1 MVDIARNHRST
12 DTAVRTDTPPLT
24 GPMPAP
30 AAEPHPAGA
39 GHTAPTARV
48 RPDDR
53 GPMRSS
59 ATDPMRPSATE
70 PSPRAATAARYLL
83 AGIRLALGWV
93 FLWAFLDKAFGLGF
107 ATPSQRSWVNGGS
120 PTNGFLSSAKGPFSG
135 FYHNIAGTGIADA
148 LFMTALLAVGI
159 ALLLGIGMR
168 IAAGAG
174 ALLTTMMWTA
184 VLPPTTNPFMD
195 DHLIYAAILIVL
207 ALLGAGN
214 TLGLGRIWAATPL
227 VHRAPWLK

>member
-12 DTAVRTDTPPLT
+12 DTAVRTATPPLT
-24 GPMPAP
+24 GPVPAP
-30 AAEPHPAGA
+30 AAGPHLAGA
-39 GHTAPTARV
+39 GHTAPTAPA

-53 GPMRSS
+53 
-59 ATDPMRPSATE
+59 DPMRHPTTERSA
-70 PSPRAATAARYLL
+70 RAATAARYLL
-83 AGIRLALGWV
+83 AGIRIALGWV

-107 ATPSQRSWVNGGS
+107 ATPSQRSWFTGGS
-120 PTNGFLSSAKGPFSG
+120 PTNGFLGSAKGPFSG

-148 LFMTALLAVGI
+148 LFMTALLGVGL

-174 ALLTTMMWTA
+174 ALLTVMMWTV
-184 VLPPTTNPFMD
+184 VLPPSSNPFMD
-195 DHLIYAAILIVL
+195 DHLVYAAILIVL

-214 TLGLGRIWAATPL
+214 TLGLGRTWAATPL
-227 VHRAPWLK
+227 VQRAPWLK

>member
-12 DTAVRTDTPPLT
+12 ETPVGTLTPPLT
-24 GPMPAP
+24 GPMPATP
-30 AAEPHPAGA
+30 AGPRPAGA
-39 GHTAPTARV
+39 IDRNAPTGRV
-48 RPDDR
+48 RPENR
-53 GPMRSS
+53 APMRH
-59 ATDPMRPSATE
+59 PSID
-70 PSPRAATAARYLL
+70 PSPREATAARYLL
-83 AGIRLALGWV
+83 AGIRIALGWV

-107 ATPSQRSWVNGGS
+107 ATPSERSWFNGGS
-120 PTNGFLSSAKGPFSG
+120 PTNGFLSSAKGPFNG

-148 LFMTALLAVGI
+148 LFMTALLGVGL

-174 ALLTTMMWTA
+174 ALLTVMMWSA

-195 DHLIYAAILIVL
+195 DHLVYAAILIVL

-214 TLGLGRIWAATPL
+214 TLGLGRQWAATPL
-227 VHRAPWLK
+227 VQRTPWLK